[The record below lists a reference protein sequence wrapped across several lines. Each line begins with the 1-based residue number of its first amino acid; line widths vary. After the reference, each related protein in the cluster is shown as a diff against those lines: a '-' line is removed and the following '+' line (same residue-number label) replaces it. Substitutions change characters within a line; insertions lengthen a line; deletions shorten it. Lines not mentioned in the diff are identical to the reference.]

1 MRSDR
6 NICSAD
12 TVSANTAQARKGLSM
27 VRRLIALVLVME
39 TIVSPAVTLAG
50 NLAGYYGKFALP
62 QVAPTALPQVMKPDA
77 TPVGVKGIAPDPT
90 NPNKLIIQQ
99 NLPRAVVDW
108 SSFNIGTDAWVHF
121 DQQKNSSWAVLNRIH
136 DKDPSQIYGKL
147 TADGKVFLLNQ
158 NGILF
163 GPGSQINVQS
173 LTASSLNIKDDDFL
187 NGILHF
193 KAENY
198 NGRTDN
204 NGYDAV
210 NNLPGAVSN
219 HGSISAGNLGEA
231 FLIGPNVENN
241 GTIITPQGQAALVAG
256 TDVELAN
263 DTSPDT
269 TRSALFVR
277 FNQDQN
283 QNLREAVNLENGQIL
298 ADNGV
303 AGMYGGVVRQ
313 QGLIRSV
320 TAFKR
325 NGQIELFASDRVVTG
340 EKSRTITP
348 LPDSEA
354 DAKEK
359 FNEQTPFQGGQITVS
374 GLQVNDP
381 QLPNVFHQGAVNVIE
396 HHGTM
401 EAPSGRITLNA
412 SNRVYLDNGST
423 TSVSGLWNDMDA
435 KDRQLSV
442 QFSSVVL
449 KDEQQQKY
457 GPLKGKT
464 ITIDTLTGSAIGDI
478 SGALYGLDRTARQRS
493 TAGGKI
499 TINAASGDT
508 IVRESATVAFAGG
521 GFRYRAGSV
530 ESTKLVSGLTIYDI
544 SKAPGNIT
552 YDRVL
557 GSTASSFSNATPAYV
572 EGSNAGTLNV
582 NARHVVLDGTLDG
595 SVQRGLYQTKNAEP
609 TNSQGNV
616 KARGWVEPV
625 GGTLTIGVDPS
636 GDVYN
641 VQTKDLGVTNVAV
654 KADTVPLDGFTA
666 DTDLNKLLLLPSEF
680 SATRLNAAGLSH
692 LNIYT
697 NGSFTVE
704 KDASLELRPSYLNSD
719 GTKGAAGLSVAARR
733 IEIDGDISVPGGNV
747 TLKTLDNKTTFE
759 QDNPDYALV
768 SKIFLAD
775 TSRIS
780 VAGER
785 VDNYPASGGGGD
797 IPRIAHTDGGI
808 IDIKE
813 ETDRGLGVIIK
824 SGAVMDVSGGYLI
837 DQKGKVSGGN
847 AGTLQLE
854 GMTLVADGDLRGY
867 ALPGMK
873 GGKISLH
880 AGAVTVTPAADP
892 NLQHDLSATD
902 KTLPADIKGKLT
914 ISGDRFSDTGFTNF
928 ELQSKNDITIQ
939 NGVDLAPS
947 KTRLTMPTPGMIA
960 DTAAELTTR
969 LADGELFPGGLAVED
984 YLGTSSLSLT
994 ANVAFA
1000 DERVGAPG
1008 NMSDAPNDNA
1018 KLLVAPGA
1026 TIETISPNGAISL
1039 TAPSVV
1045 VNGALNAPAGR
1056 ITVTAK
1062 NNDLEINGKLLADGY
1077 AKPYLSTLA
1086 GKADVGYLPLSG
1098 GTISLDASN
1107 GNLKLAAGSL
1117 LSVAG
1122 TAPVKTFVTAADGM
1136 RTSTLQAGDAGEIK
1150 LSSGT
1155 TTGKTLILDG
1165 TIVGSSGASGVKG
1178 GGLSI
1183 TSRDSSNPLPLSADQ
1198 IKVFQDNG
1206 FDAFTFTSSNG
1217 LNFTGFDVSKYSNG
1231 LSIGRSLTLD
1241 APVISGSGN
1250 VSLSAPWLRLVNSS
1264 LVLPVGSVPTGTAR
1278 LALKGEGWLD
1288 VEGSVSLSGF
1298 ASAKLEAGHDIRLA
1312 DHHYNDSSGS
1322 INVWQ
1327 GILATSGD
1335 LTLTAERIY
1344 PMMHPYDA
1352 KNPAQGMVSSDF
1364 TINVDGKFTTLPAP
1378 AVSTPIYSA
1387 GGSITINAKK
1397 GIEHNG
1403 FIAVPLGTISLN
1415 SDSTYATNSRVY
1427 LAKDSTLTTAGSAP
1441 VEYGFVD
1448 VDGVVR
1454 FMDKKTG
1461 ADPKGT
1467 KVSDAPEKSI
1477 TINGKEIIV
1486 RENATIDVS
1495 GGGSVY
1501 ATTFMPGIEGTV
1513 DPIAVKGIL
1522 NDKKTRPDRYVIVP
1536 DNSVQLPGYTYTYT
1550 DVDGKVKSKSI
1561 GAVHLTATRL
1571 SDGSYLKEGTYSL
1584 LPEQYAF
1591 LPGAL
1596 VLSDLGT
1603 VGMPGKRTVTAEG
1616 YAVAAGYET
1625 VMGTGISS
1633 PVFKG
1638 YAVRSA
1644 ADVIKEG
1651 NFTPGAYLTGAVA
1664 TKSSATEFSG
1674 GNAGKIKLQADTTI
1688 LNGTLKAAAVSGF
1701 TGGVVDLS
1709 GKNVTVQANSVP
1721 LDKYNFNFASEVDSA
1736 LKGTLQLASSTLGKG
1751 LHEVRLGTLDAANPT
1766 VNVTVQKGASL
1777 DAEKITLS
1785 ASDVV
1790 TIEKG
1795 SQVNALITGTQ
1806 TSTTDGAG
1814 TVNLVSRNK
1823 VVVQDG
1829 GQVHATDAVSVETK
1843 TLDLQG
1849 VMTPVVAD
1857 NGKIT
1862 TPLVADNGKLIL
1874 KGDKISFVDV
1884 VPMDNA
1890 ALYLTDTLW
1899 KQLIVASTSNTHP
1912 FTDVTLKSGSVL
1924 SFNVNGDFTES
1935 ATKSLTI
1942 DAGRIAN
1949 TGGTRDVKLSA
1960 PVINLLNSGAKYD
1973 GAKLTD
1979 ATGRL
1984 TLNATDSMTIGK
1996 GDVMLDGFSK
2006 VDLKITNVKPEN
2018 TNDLTLKGV
2027 GSLTTNGADLNMTAA
2042 RLTAAPN
2049 VEWGTAT
2056 DANGALL
2063 APIYQAANFKIDA
2076 GAGTFT
2082 LSSSGGTAGKNTALG
2097 GTIDITAGSIESSGL
2112 IDLPAGR
2119 VKLTATGTGANDGIK
2134 LRSGSV
2140 IQARGYDY
2148 KPNADGTTNSEPAGQ
2163 IELRSAG
2170 VTTFEK
2176 GAKIDVSAPGA
2187 GDAGTVVIYA
2197 PNGALALDGELD
2209 GQSNGGKGGSFL
2221 LDTTQLGSFAT
2232 FYGKLAAGGFNEELN
2247 IRTRSGDVMVATDDR
2262 VKAHVFRVAADTG
2275 NVTVAGTVDASGKQG
2290 GTVEL
2295 NAGKDLSLSGT
2306 IVAQATTA
2314 NGIGGDVSLG
2324 TAGGVLNLANGS
2336 IDVSGD
2342 GKGGSVSLRAPAVA
2356 FDSNSAN
2363 TNNLN
2368 VTIAGAA
2375 GKTAEAVQLV
2385 NPQNV
2390 GTITSDDLT
2399 NWYNATVAL
2408 MGSPTVSAGQFDLRP
2423 GIEVQSSDSLTLS
2436 TPWDLTSWRFGT
2448 AGQPGVLTLRAAGNL
2463 NINNFLTDSPTARS
2477 ALPGTNGG
2485 ADSWGIRLVAGAD
2498 LNAADPMA
2506 VVSGQGDLKI
2516 ADGKSIYSEKAP
2528 ISFASG
2534 GNTVIGTVSTS
2545 SMINDYLKY
2554 NIGTYGGAIQGN
2566 VGGDLVMSKG
2576 GVIQSAIGDIAIS
2589 VARDLNLFKPGGLLG
2604 AIRTTGEQTTPAG
2617 NYWEYDRGG
2626 DISLTVGGD
2635 VKGNVAPTA
2644 WYVMNKVGRTTADAR
2659 YYLSASYGSL
2669 NNKETLRGLA
2679 TMAGGTLEVKSGGD
2693 FNSQAGTF
2701 GSGDLLLDAGG
2712 NLNGRFLTRQGNA
2725 EMHSLGNF
2733 GTAQTVDALG
2743 RKIDAQEP
2751 VIEAF
2756 DTKID
2761 VIAQGN
2767 ITLGTVLNPTI
2778 AKSASSWNLSYGEDS
2793 SVSLH
2798 ALTGDVSISG
2808 KTSYYSLDSAN
2819 DWLARILPPALEIT
2833 AGRDIRLNNSFA
2845 LAPSLHGGISLTAGG
2860 DISGV
2865 YLSGALGSNTKLA
2878 MADVSPDTV
2887 YGLHTNTGTDAI
2899 PIEATFFNSQA
2910 HNPDPKWESGR
2921 QQNPAP
2927 ITITAGGDI
2936 KNLQLFL
2943 PKQAQISA
2951 ARDIRDI
2958 YYVGQNHSASD
2969 MTAIQAG
2976 RDIFFSSLSGS
2987 DNSSTGI
2994 ELGGSGTLLV
3004 QAGHNID
3011 LGTTRGLQT
3020 YGGAFNQN
3028 LGTKGSDLLIAAGFA
3043 DVTGQFDRMK
3053 NTAVEIQQLKAQA
3066 NFEKE
3071 HDNLE
3076 KFEELYAA
3084 ADQRFADERT
3094 AVAAY
3099 YALNADPANDGGNIN
3114 MTSSQISTNSGAD
3127 DIYILARE
3135 AVNVG
3140 KSTINLDK
3148 KKKEENLKNTGIF
3161 TAKGG
3166 NINIYAGGD
3175 VNVNEARV
3183 MTFDGG
3189 DINVWSEKGSINAGR
3204 GSKAAISAD
3213 PPKLVLKDG
3222 TGALDPEGKIPA
3234 EYMMVFSPPAVGS
3247 GIRTLSYTP
3256 GTQQGDVNLSATKGS
3271 IDAGEAG
3278 IAGGIVVVDTPNLVN
3293 AGNIAASV
3301 GSVVGAPAAD
3311 SGVSLGAL
3319 AGAGGL
3325 TDSGKMIEQTNSLG
3339 AGKDKS
3345 AASGNQAVEDF
3356 VAKWL
3361 DVKVISFDSSFDDAD
3376 DKRDTENKQQ

>member
-1 MRSDR
+1 
-6 NICSAD
+6 
-12 TVSANTAQARKGLSM
+12 M

-62 QVAPTALPQVMKPDA
+62 QVAPTALPQVKPDA
-77 TPVGVKGIAPDPT
+77 TPVGIKGIAPDPT

-163 GPGSQINVQS
+163 GLGSQINVQS

-340 EKSRTITP
+340 EKSQTITP

-359 FNEQTPFQGGQITVS
+359 FNEQTPLQGGQITVS

-508 IVRESATVAFAGG
+508 IVREGATVAFAGG

-557 GSTASSFSNATPAYV
+557 GSTASSFSNATPVYV
-572 EGSNAGTLNV
+572 EGSNAGSLLV
-582 NARHVVLDGTLDG
+582 NARQVVLDGKLDG

-625 GGTLTIGVDPS
+625 GGTLTIGTSP
-636 GDVYN
+636 GDDSN
-641 VQTKDLGVTNVAV
+641 VKSKDLTLTSVAM
-654 KADTVPLDGFTA
+654 KADTTMLDNTFTA
-666 DTDLNKLLLLPSEF
+666 DTQLDHLHPSELSTNKLG
-680 SATRLNAAGLSH
+680 TAGLSL

-697 NGSFTVE
+697 NGSFILE
-704 KDASLELRPSYLNSD
+704 KDAGLELRPASYLNAD
-719 GTKGAAGLSVAARR
+719 GTKGTSGLSVVARR
-733 IEIDGDISVPGGNV
+733 IEIDGDITVPGGNV
-747 TLKTLDNKTTFE
+747 TLKTMDNKTTFDS
-759 QDNPDYALV
+759 DNPDHPLV
-768 SKIFLAD
+768 SKIYLAD
-775 TSRIS
+775 GSRIS

-785 VDNYPASGGGGD
+785 VDNYPANGAAGD
-797 IPRIAHTDGGI
+797 MPRIAHTGGGV
-808 IDIKE
+808 IDIKDK
-813 ETDRGLGVIIK
+813 TDSGLGVTIRE
-824 SGAVMDVSGGYLI
+824 GAVVDVSGGYLI
-837 DQKGKVSGGN
+837 DQKGKVTGGN
-847 AGTLQLE
+847 AGTLTLQ
-854 GMTLVADGDLRGY
+854 GSTLVADGDLRGY

-873 GGKISLH
+873 GGTISMH
-880 AGAVTVTPAADP
+880 AGEVAVTPAADP
-892 NLQHDLSATD
+892 DLQSLQRNLQSGDT
-902 KTLPADIKGKLT
+902 TLPVDIQGKLT
-914 ISGDRFSDTGFTNF
+914 FAGNRLANTGFTNI
-928 ELQSKNDITIQ
+928 ELKSKDDLTIL
-939 NGVDLAPS
+939 NGIDLAPS
-947 KTRLTMPTPGMIA
+947 KTRLAMPTPGMA
-960 DTAAELTTR
+960 VDTAGTELTTR
-969 LADGELFPGGLAVED
+969 PADGELFPGGLALAD
-984 YLGTSSLSLT
+984 YLGTTSLSLT
-994 ANVAFA
+994 ANARFEGTRDDDA
-1000 DERVGAPG
+1000 QG
-1008 NMSDAPNDNA
+1008 NMVNEPNPKA
-1018 KLLVAPGA
+1018 KLTVAPGA
-1026 TIETISPNGAISL
+1026 TIETIAPNGMISL
-1039 TAPSVV
+1039 TAPNVV
-1045 VNGALNAPAGR
+1045 VHGTLNAPAGR
-1056 ITVTAK
+1056 ITVTA
-1062 NNDLEINGKLLADGY
+1062 NEGDLEIKGKLLADGF

-1086 GKADVGYLPLSG
+1086 GKADTGYLPLSG
-1098 GTISLDASN
+1098 GTISLDASK
-1107 GNLKLAAGSL
+1107 GDLNLSSGSL
-1117 LSVAG
+1117 VSVAG
-1122 TAPVKTFVTAADGM
+1122 IAPVKTFVTAVNGM
-1136 RTSTLQAGDAGEIK
+1136 RTSTLMAGAPGEVI
-1150 LSSGT
+1150 LAAVGD
-1155 TTGKTLILDG
+1155 LRLDG
-1165 TIVGSSGASGVKG
+1165 KLIGSAGSKEGIKG

-1183 TSRDSSNPLPLSADQ
+1183 TSRDSVNPLSLSADQ
-1198 IKVFQDNG
+1198 IKGFTDDG
-1206 FDAFTFTSSNG
+1206 FDAFTFTSLNG
-1217 LNFTGFDVSKYSNG
+1217 LNFTGFDVSKYSKG
-1231 LSIGRSLTLD
+1231 LSISRSLTLD
-1241 APVISGSGN
+1241 APKITGSGKDA
-1250 VSLSAPWLRLVNSS
+1250 VYFIAPWIRLIDSNPSTV
-1264 LVLPVGSVPTGTAR
+1264 PVTTGAAETAT
-1278 LALKGEGWLD
+1278 LNLTGDWLD
-1288 VEGSVSLSGF
+1288 VEGKIALDGF
-1298 ASAKLEAGHDIRLA
+1298 AATNLNAKHDLRLA
-1312 DHHYNDSSGS
+1312 DSASGT
-1322 INVWQ
+1322 VWN
-1327 GILATSGD
+1327 GSLAVPGD
-1335 LTLTAERIY
+1335 LTIKAERIY
-1344 PMMHPYDA
+1344 PMMHPFDA
-1352 KNPAQGMVSSDF
+1352 ASPAQGMVSSDF
-1364 TINVDGKFTTLPAP
+1364 TINVEGKFTTLAAP
-1378 AVSTPIYSA
+1378 VVSTPVYSA
-1387 GGSITINAKK
+1387 GGSLTINAKK

-1403 FIAVPLGTISLN
+1403 FIAAPLGTISLN
-1415 SDSTYATNSRVY
+1415 NAPAYAATSRVY
-1427 LAKDSTLTTAGSAP
+1427 LAPGSTLTTAGTAP
-1441 VEYGFVD
+1441 VAYGFVD
-1448 VDGVVR
+1448 ADGVMR
-1454 FMDKKTG
+1454 FMDKKSG
-1461 ADPKGT
+1461 LESKGT
-1467 KVSDAPEKSI
+1467 IVTAAPEKSI
-1477 TINGKEIIV
+1477 TINGKEVIV
-1486 RENATIDVS
+1486 REQATIDVS

-1513 DPIAVKGIL
+1513 NPITAKGIL
-1522 NDKKTRPDRYVIVP
+1522 NNQKTRPDRYVIVP
-1536 DNSVQLPGYTYTYT
+1536 DNSVQLPGFTYTYT
-1550 DVDGKVKSKSI
+1550 DVDGKVKSKPFC
-1561 GAVHLTATRL
+1561 AVHLAAIRL
-1571 SDGSYLKEGTYSL
+1571 SDGSYLNEGTYSL

-1596 VLSDLGT
+1596 ILTDLGST
-1603 VGMPGKRTVTAEG
+1603 VMPGRQFVTTEG
-1616 YAVAAGYET
+1616 YPVAAGYET
-1625 VMGTGISS
+1625 VVGTGISS

-1644 ADVIKEG
+1644 ADVLREG
-1651 NFTPGAYLTGAVA
+1651 NFTPGAYLTGDVA
-1664 TKSSATEFSG
+1664 TKPSATEFSG
-1674 GNAGKIKLQADTTI
+1674 GDAGTITLLGGTTI
-1688 LNGTLKAAAVSGF
+1688 LNGTLKADAVAGSS
-1701 TGGVVDLS
+1701 GGVVDLS
-1709 GKNVTVQANSVP
+1709 GKNVTVQADTVP
-1721 LDKYNFNFASEVDSA
+1721 LDKGFNFASPVPA
-1736 LKGTLQLASSTLGKG
+1736 GLAGTLQLAASTLGKG
-1751 LHEVRLGTLDAANPT
+1751 LKEVRLGSIDAANT
-1766 VNVTVQKGASL
+1766 ANSTVTVTVKQGTTLEAETVTLTAK
-1777 DAEKITLS
+1777 DAI
-1785 ASDVV
+1785 
-1790 TIEKG
+1790 TIEKDA
-1795 SQVNALITGTQ
+1795 QVKAKITGTPA
-1806 TSTTDGAG
+1806 STADGGG
-1814 TVNLVSRNK
+1814 TVNLVSQNK
-1823 VVVQDG
+1823 IVVEAG
-1829 GQVHATDAVSVETK
+1829 GQVQATDTVSLETK
-1843 TLDLQG
+1843 QVELQG
-1849 VMTPVVAD
+1849 D
-1857 NGKIT
+1857 S
-1862 TPLVADNGKLIL
+1862 PLVADNGKLIL
-1874 KGDKISFVDV
+1874 KGDKLSFVAEDYKSGSS
-1884 VPMDNA
+1884 A
-1890 ALYLTDTLW
+1890 TAFYLTDALW
-1899 KQLIVASTSNTHP
+1899 KRLTVASERNTHP
-1912 FTDVTLKSGSVL
+1912 FTDVTLKSSDIT
-1924 SFNVNGDFTES
+1924 FYGDFTES
-1935 ATKSLTI
+1935 ATKALTI
-1942 DAGRIAN
+1942 DAGRIAK
-1949 TGGTRDVKLSA
+1949 TGGTGAVSLTA
-1960 PVINLLNSGAKYD
+1960 PVITLLNSGAKYT
-1973 GAKLTD
+1973 GAASA
-1979 ATGRL
+1979 ATGQLSL
-1984 TLNATDSMTIGK
+1984 TATDSMTIGK
-1996 GDVMLDGFSK
+1996 GDGMLDGFSK
-2006 VDLKITNVKPEN
+2006 VDLKS
-2018 TNDLTLKGV
+2018 TNDMTLKGV
-2027 GSLTTNGADLNMTAA
+2027 GSLTTNGADLNMTTA

-2049 VEWGTAT
+2049 VEWGTVT

-2063 APIYQAANFKIDA
+2063 APTYQAANFKIDA
-2076 GAGTFT
+2076 GSGTFT
-2082 LSSSGGTAGKNTALG
+2082 LASSGAQAGQDTALG
-2097 GTIDITAGSIESSGL
+2097 GAIHITAGSIESSGL

-2119 VKLTATGTGANDGIK
+2119 VKLEATGTGTDDGIK
-2134 LRSGSV
+2134 LRSGAA
-2140 IQARGYDY
+2140 IRARGHDY
-2148 KPNADGTTNSEPAGQ
+2148 KPNADGTTDSESAGR

-2170 VTTFEK
+2170 VMTLEK
-2176 GAKIDVSAPGA
+2176 DAKIDVSAPGA
-2187 GDAGTVVIYA
+2187 GDAGTVAIIA
-2197 PNGALALDGELD
+2197 DKREADLSGELL
-2209 GQSNGGKGGSFL
+2209 GMSNGGKGGSL
-2221 LDTTQLGSFAT
+2221 TLDTCQLAT
-2232 FYGKLAAGGFNEELN
+2232 FSALNDKVAAGGFTEELN
-2247 IRTRSGDVMVATDDR
+2247 IRSRNGDVTVAADDR
-2262 VKAHVFRVAADTG
+2262 VKAHLFRVAADAG
-2275 NVTVAGTVDASGKQG
+2275 NVTVAGTVDASGNQG
-2290 GTVEL
+2290 GTVAL

-2306 IVAQATTA
+2306 IGAQATAA
-2314 NGIGGDVSLG
+2314 NGTGGDVSLG
-2324 TAGGVLNLANGS
+2324 TAGGVLNLAGGS
-2336 IDVSGD
+2336 IDVSGA
-2342 GKGGSVSLRAPAVA
+2342 GKGGSVSLRAPAAA
-2356 FDSNSAN
+2356 FDSSRVN
-2363 TNNLN
+2363 TSNLN
-2368 VTIAGAA
+2368 VTVKGASS
-2375 GKTAEAVQLV
+2375 KTAEAVQVV
-2385 NPQNV
+2385 NPQNA

-2399 NWYNATVAL
+2399 SWNTAIAAL
-2408 MGSPTVSAGQFDLRP
+2408 MESQTVSAGQFDLRP
-2423 GIEVQSSDSLTLS
+2423 GIEVRSSGSLTLN
-2436 TPWDLTSWRFGT
+2436 TPWDLTFWRFGA

-2463 NINNFLTDSPTARS
+2463 NINNSLTDSPTAKS

-2485 ADSWGIRLVAGAD
+2485 AASWGIRLVAGAD

-2506 VVSGQGDLKI
+2506 VKPDKGILTI
-2516 ADGKSIYSEKAP
+2516 ADKQSVYSEKAP
-2528 ISFASG
+2528 VSFASG
-2534 GNTVIGTVSTS
+2534 GNTVIGTISAS
-2545 SMINDYLKY
+2545 SMINNDLKY
-2554 NIGTYGGAIQGN
+2554 NIGTYGGTIQGN
-2566 VGGDLVMSKG
+2566 VEGDLVMNKS
-2576 GVIQSAIGDIAIS
+2576 GVIQSATGDIAIS
-2589 VARDLNLFKPGGLLG
+2589 VTRDFNLFEPGGLLG
-2604 AIRTTGEQTTPAG
+2604 SIRTTGEQTTPAG
-2617 NYWEYDRGG
+2617 NYWDYAGGG
-2626 DISLTVGGD
+2626 DISLTAGRDIKGG
-2635 VKGNVAPTA
+2635 VAPAA
-2644 WYVMNKVGRTTADAR
+2644 WYYMNKVGIGTTAQ
-2659 YYLSASYGSL
+2659 YFLSASFKINGK
-2669 NNKETLRGLA
+2669 NEPVRGLA
-2679 TMAGGTLEVKSGGD
+2679 TMAGGTLEVISGGD

-2701 GSGDLLLDAGG
+2701 GSGDLLLHTGG

-2725 EMHSLGNF
+2725 ELRSLGNF
-2733 GTAQTVDALG
+2733 GTAQTTDSYG
-2743 RKIDAQEP
+2743 RLSTPVET

-2756 DTKID
+2756 ATKAD
-2761 VIAQGN
+2761 VSAQGN
-2767 ITLGTVLNPTI
+2767 VTLGSVVNPTVVI
-2778 AKSASSWNLSYGEDS
+2778 NNGGNDYRWNLLYSSDS
-2793 SVSLH
+2793 KVRLH
-2798 ALTGDVSISG
+2798 AKNGDVAISG
-2808 KTSYYSLDSAN
+2808 LTSGNYYSIFNAL
-2819 DWLARILPPALEIT
+2819 WKARILPPTLEIA
-2833 AGRDIRLNNSFA
+2833 AGRNINLGNNLA
-2845 LAPSLHGGISLTAGG
+2845 LAPSAQGGLTLIAGG
-2860 DISGV
+2860 DIRGV
-2865 YLSGALGSNTKLA
+2865 NHGDTGNTKIS
-2878 MADVSPDTV
+2878 MSDIDPETV
-2887 YGLHTNTGTDAI
+2887 YNAHTNTNPDAI
-2899 PIEATFFNSQA
+2899 PKESTFFDSHS
-2910 HNPDPKWESGR
+2910 HNTDPEWESER
-2921 QQNPAP
+2921 QQHPSP

-2951 ARDIRDI
+2951 GRDVRDI
-2958 YYVGQNHSASD
+2958 YLVGQNHSASD

-3028 LGTKGSDLLIAAGFA
+3028 LGAKGSDLLIAAGFA
-3043 DVTGQFDRMK
+3043 DVTGQFDSMK

-3084 ADQRFADERT
+3084 ADQRLADERT

-3234 EYMMVFSPPAVGS
+3234 EYMLVFSPPAVGS

-3301 GSVVGAPAAD
+3301 GSVVGATAAD
-3311 SGVSLGAL
+3311 SGVSIGAL

-3325 TDSGKMIEQTNSLG
+3325 ADSGKMIEQTNSLG
-3339 AGKDKS
+3339 AGKDKT